1 MACQESRAGY
11 NQLMNKII
19 IPLFLIFFSFSALA
33 CKPRPMEAC
42 GIDDRV
48 VDHKAFTQ
56 LLAKIKNYQGQLDRV
71 IRYPEQRLSCF
82 NSHFANYYGEAF
94 LALITKTQGKTCTQ
108 NISLVEVAF
117 KNLVSKDSLEYKS
130 IPKAAREHFA
140 EESEK
145 LNREIQKFFKGT
157 K

>member
-1 MACQESRAGY
+1 
-11 NQLMNKII
+11 
-19 IPLFLIFFSFSALA
+19 
-33 CKPRPMEAC
+33 MEAC
-42 GIDDRV
+42 GTADQS
-48 VDHKAFTQ
+48 VDQKSFAQ
-56 LLAKIKNYQGQLDRV
+56 LLGKIKNYQGQLDRV
-71 IRYPEQRLSCF
+71 IRYPEQRMSCF

-94 LALITKTQGKTCTQ
+94 LALIAKNHGKTCTQ

-140 EESEK
+140 QESEK
-145 LNREIQKFFKGT
+145 LNREVQKFFKGI